1 MKIKPMFSNWL
12 RLLFFACIVRPLTW
26 VVLGINIRHQARLP
40 QKGPAIIV
48 ANHNSHL
55 DTLVLMSLFPLKQL
69 PQLRPVAAADYF
81 LRNRIVAWFAL
92 KIIGIIPITRHVKKD
107 QDPFADIYTALS
119 KGSIIILFPEGTRG
133 EPERMSKFKNGV
145 ARLGQH
151 IPDVPTIPI
160 FLHGLGKALPKG
172 EAVFVPFF
180 CDVFVGEPFKWQ
192 GGKHEYMQHLD
203 QAMQKLAN
211 EGQFATW
218 E

>member
-1 MKIKPMFSNWL
+1 MFNNWL
-12 RLLFFACIVRPLTW
+12 RQLFFACIVRPLTW
-26 VVLGINIRHQARLP
+26 VILGINIRHQTRLP

-81 LRNRIVAWFAL
+81 LQNRLVAWLSL
-92 KIIGIIPITRHVKKD
+92 KIIGIIPMARHIQKGV
-107 QDPFADIYTALS
+107 DPFAEIYTVLS
-119 KGSIIILFPEGTRG
+119 ENNIIILFPEGTRG
-133 EPERMSKFKNGV
+133 EPEQMSKFKNGV
-145 ARLGQH
+145 ARLGQN
-151 IPDVPTIPI
+151 VPNVPIIPI

-180 CDVFVGEPFKWQ
+180 CDVFVGEPLIWQ
-192 GGKHEYMQHLD
+192 NNKQAYMQNLD
-203 QAMQKLAN
+203 DAMQQLAN
-211 EGQFATW
+211 EGQFAAW